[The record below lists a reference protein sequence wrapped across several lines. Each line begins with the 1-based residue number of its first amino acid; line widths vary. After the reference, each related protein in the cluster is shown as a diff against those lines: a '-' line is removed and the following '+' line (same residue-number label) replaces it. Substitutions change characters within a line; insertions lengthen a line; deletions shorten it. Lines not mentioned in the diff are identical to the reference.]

1 MTKYNVE
8 PQNLPFLFFTQQLC
22 SPFQI
27 FLYAADVYNF
37 EDASSIFYISNIHA
51 IYGVYGDNV
60 YKFIYY
66 Q

>member
-1 MTKYNVE
+1 MSK
-8 PQNLPFLFFTQQLC
+8 
-22 SPFQI
+22 
-27 FLYAADVYNF
+27 DVYNF

>member
-1 MTKYNVE
+1 MTNTCGAS
-8 PQNLPFLFFTQQLC
+8 NLPFLFFT
-22 SPFQI
+22 PNI
-27 FLYAADVYNF
+27 YNF

>member
-1 MTKYNVE
+1 MWSLKPALSLLY
-8 PQNLPFLFFTQQLC
+8 PKHLLSF
-22 SPFQI
+22 SI

>member
-1 MTKYNVE
+1 ME
-8 PQNLPFLFFTQQLC
+8 PQTCPFSFYPKHLLSF
-22 SPFQI
+22 SI
-27 FLYAADVYNF
+27 FVRADVYNF